1 MKEFRVLL
9 PNEPGQLAHVG
20 EAFSLRG
27 VNILTVAAIGA
38 ANPAVALVAD
48 KEDIAR
54 EVLEELGLGFEEVEL
69 LVLNVPNRP
78 GELSTFATKLGDA
91 KINIE
96 SIYLLEASGEEAKVA
111 LTVSDAARARE
122 VLGI

>member
-9 PNEPGQLAHVG
+9 PNEPGKLAHVG
-20 EAFSLRG
+20 EAFSRRG

-48 KEDIAR
+48 KEDMAR

-69 LVLNVPNRP
+69 LTLNVPNRP
-78 GELSTFATKLGDA
+78 GELSTFAKKLGDA
-91 KINIE
+91 NINIE
-96 SIYLLEASGEEAKVA
+96 SIYLLEASDEEATVA
-111 LTVSDAARARE
+111 LTVNDTARARE

>member
-20 EAFSLRG
+20 EALSHRG

-38 ANPAVALVAD
+38 ANPAVALVVD
-48 KEDIAR
+48 QEDIAR
-54 EVLEELGLGFEEVEL
+54 EVLEKLGLSFEEVDL
-69 LVLNVPNRP
+69 LTLNVPNRP
-78 GELSTFATKLGDA
+78 GELSTFAKKLGDA

-111 LTVSDAARARE
+111 LTVSDTAKAKQ
-122 VLGI
+122 VLGM

>member
-9 PNEPGQLAHVG
+9 PNEPGKLAHVG
-20 EAFSLRG
+20 EALSHRG

-38 ANPAVALVAD
+38 TNPAVALVTD
-48 KEDIAR
+48 KEDMAR

-69 LVLNVPNRP
+69 LTLNVPHRP
-78 GELSTFATKLGDA
+78 GELSTFAKKLGDA
-91 KINIE
+91 NINIE
-96 SIYLLEASGEEAKVA
+96 SIYLLEASGEEVTVA
-111 LTVSDAARARE
+111 LTVNDTARARE